1 MCLLVAMVLCTSGGT
16 HLRSVSIGVGKL
28 IEVLGTL
35 LIAGALAI
43 GSVGTP
49 ILCLSV
55 GAWRSRSLVHVGIG
69 WGLIVGFGVGI
80 GALVTNIAVAVAVHF
95 VLVDA
100 APVVSGDWRALWV
113 AVSCPYLTAP
123 LAVLVTWKIC
133 IEKKR
138 GEQALVRSWRG
149 LAGQHS
155 H

>member
-1 MCLLVAMVLCTSGGT
+1 M
-16 HLRSVSIGVGKL
+16 SIGIGKL

-35 LIAGALAI
+35 LIVGALAM

-49 ILCLSV
+49 ILCLGV

-69 WGLIVGFGVGI
+69 WGLIVGFG
-80 GALVTNIAVAVAVHF
+80 ALVINIVVAVAVYF

-100 APVVSGDWRALWV
+100 APVVSGDWLALWV
-113 AVSCPYLTAP
+113 VVICPYLTAP

-138 GEQALVRSWRG
+138 GEHALVRS
-149 LAGQHS
+149 
-155 H
+155 

>member
-1 MCLLVAMVLCTSGGT
+1 M
-16 HLRSVSIGVGKL
+16 

-35 LIAGALAI
+35 LIVGALAM

-49 ILCLSV
+49 ILCLGV

-69 WGLIVGFGVGI
+69 RGLIVGCGAVGI
-80 GALVTNIAVAVAVHF
+80 NIVVAVAVYF

-100 APVVSGDWRALWV
+100 APVVSGDWLALWV
-113 AVSCPYLTAP
+113 AVICPYLTAP

-138 GEQALVRSWRG
+138 GEHALVRS
-149 LAGQHS
+149 
-155 H
+155 

>member
-1 MCLLVAMVLCTSGGT
+1 MLI
-16 HLRSVSIGVGKL
+16 RVGKL
-28 IEVLGTL
+28 IEVLGTF
-35 LIAGALAI
+35 LIVGALAI

-49 ILCLSV
+49 IICLGV

-69 WGLIVGFGVGI
+69 RGLIVGFGVGI
-80 GALVTNIAVAVAVHF
+80 GALVINIVVAVAVYF

-123 LAVLVTWKIC
+123 LSVLVTWKIC

-138 GEQALVRSWRG
+138 GEQALVRS
-149 LAGQHS
+149 
-155 H
+155 